1 MYTPPQQ
8 ETDRF
13 KAGRSAVLPQNR
25 SFLFQMPNELPQNRR
40 CLPDV
45 YPMSTRRNA
54 RGARAYWFFAP
65 LRRPPGGLPFSNV
78 KKLRNA
84 CCAGALRLFP
94 VPDAGDMVSPK
105 RRNFRFF
112 QLAAQSGRGFP
123 FARAAPKPPETAL
136 RQRKNGTGERKFQ
149 KGE

>member
-1 MYTPPQQ
+1 MCIPHRSKRPIVSRPGVPPYCRKIG
-8 ETDRF
+8 RF
-13 KAGRSAVLPQNR
+13 CFKCPANFSKTAH
-25 SFLFQMPNELPQNRR
+25 
-40 CLPDV
+40 V
-45 YPMSTRRNA
+45 YPPSTRRNA
-54 RGARAYWFFAP
+54 RGARACGFFAP

-84 CCAGALRLFP
+84 RCAGALRLFP
-94 VPDAGDMVSPK
+94 APDAGDMVSPK
-105 RRNFRFF
+105 RRIFRFF